1 MQIVSARF
9 IILSETVVADRNE
22 GDYLRS
28 KNQELMKQIVV
39 FIDDF
44 YKSHHRAPKLPE
56 IAEHF
61 HIVKST
67 VSRYLSE
74 MDERGMI
81 RYSDGIASTTLTEK
95 FDTELLNVGI
105 IGSISCGTPQLE
117 EEYVEE
123 YVTLPVSMFGK
134 GDFYILRASG
144 QSMIGAGIDDGDL
157 VVIKKQDQ
165 AKDGD
170 IVVALVENENT
181 LKRLYKDTAN
191 GCVRLHPENSA
202 MEDIIVPSCCIQG
215 VAVNVIKS
223 LT

>member
-1 MQIVSARF
+1 
-9 IILSETVVADRNE
+9 
-22 GDYLRS
+22 
-28 KNQELMKQIVV
+28 MKQIVV

-81 RYSDGIASTTLTEK
+81 EYRDGIAATSLTQK
-95 FDTELLNVGI
+95 FDTELIN
-105 IGSISCGTPQLE
+105 IGVIGRVSCGMPQLE

-144 QSMIGAGIDDGDL
+144 HSMIGAGIDDGDL
-157 VVIKKQDQ
+157 VVIRKQTE

-181 LKRLYKDTAN
+181 LKRLYRDTEH
-191 GCVRLHPENSA
+191 GCVRLHPENPA
-202 MEDIIVPSCCIQG
+202 MEDIIVPSCRIQG